1 MKQIKNITAAE
12 ILKQIKL
19 TVICGEEITK
29 TNVCDGFSTWFTQ
42 FDASNPY
49 EAFTPESREYFQNKL
64 FVAFAA
70 GMLPAE
76 VTETRT
82 NEVGPDGCWVFT
94 VETAGTLNPYEETE
108 TAAPTE
114 EQTTETE
121 TEEEETETPAT
132 PGEMLKVRDVIMG
145 RGGYRERELFKAPHT
160 MTHGETW
167 NDAHKVVNIL
177 ATTPDPDGYR
187 PGCAVDIV
195 ARAIVG

>member
-19 TVICGEEITK
+19 TVICGEEITE
-29 TNVCDGFSTWFTQ
+29 TNVCDGFSTWMEQ

-94 VETAGTLNPYEETE
+94 VETSGTLNPYEETE
-108 TAAPTE
+108 ETTAPAE
-114 EQTTETE
+114 EQTT
-121 TEEEETETPAT
+121 
-132 PGEMLKVRDVIMG
+132 
-145 RGGYRERELFKAPHT
+145 
-160 MTHGETW
+160 
-167 NDAHKVVNIL
+167 
-177 ATTPDPDGYR
+177 ATTDATTDTDTTNATTATEYSRPAYNWTEADRDGDSMTEAATVGASTPR
-187 PGCAVDIV
+187 TLV
-195 ARAIVG
+195 AG